1 METITKILRKFSPDA
16 KYFEKFETGII
27 NTKIPDGKY
36 LVTVTYNVDS
46 KEIVVKNIKF
56 NGIDITVYDQ
66 YIPNYEGVDEFFSK
80 VYARIAIVERKQYT
94 EINLT
99 DLLKIRNHYNN
110 FQENAKNTTLHY
122 LYSIKDSSLRSWVST
137 LFVIPTLK
145 SIYDK
150 SNDELIK
157 DPLFQEEDKKFLI
170 DKNNKNIFDMAA
182 RVAQRVKLLIS
193 SYGNPSIEKFFDV
206 EALKLSLRPIIIDL
220 NELIDG
226 TITKEELELVDA
238 MINKHDK
245 S

>member
-66 YIPNYEGVDEFFSK
+66 YTPNYEGVDEFFSK
-80 VYARIAIVERKQYT
+80 VYAKIAIVDRKQYT
-94 EINLT
+94 ENNLT
-99 DLLKIRNHYNN
+99 NLLKVRNRYNN

-122 LYSIKDSSLRSWVST
+122 LFSIKDSSLRSWVST

-150 SNDELIK
+150 SNDDESFK
-157 DPLFQEEDKKFLI
+157 YPLFQEEDKKFLI

-206 EALKLSLRPIIIDL
+206 EALKLSLQPIITYSSLL
-220 NELIDG
+220 NSTTNSLNLEVLLIR
-226 TITKEELELVDA
+226 IT
-238 MINKHDK
+238 
-245 S
+245 